1 MRSDMQIR
9 RMAIEDVS
17 QVVEIYD
24 RVYDSTYVSFGEL
37 ACGLADR
44 SGLPVQNAVEIFRE
58 EVLRLIN
65 CSQEKEGGFVA
76 IVEGKVTGF
85 ALASLKETDAG
96 HFECWLEDLG
106 VLPDS
111 QGRQIGRQ
119 LVDRVIEWGC
129 QENAQYFLLESGFK
143 NDRAHRFF
151 ESSGFHPLA
160 IVFHRVASL
169 P

>member
-24 RVYDSTYVSFGEL
+24 RVYDFTYVSFGEL

-44 SGLPVQNAVEIFRE
+44 SGLPAQNAVEIFRE
-58 EVLRLIN
+58 EVLRLIDR
-65 CSQEKEGGFVA
+65 SQEKEGGFVA
-76 IVEGKVTGF
+76 TIEGNIAGF
-85 ALASLKETDAG
+85 ALASLRETDAG
-96 HFECWLEDLG
+96 HLECWLEDLG
-106 VLPDS
+106 VLPDY

-129 QENAQYFLLESGFK
+129 QENAQYFLLESGLNNK
-143 NDRAHRFF
+143 KAHLFF